1 MKLKKIP
8 STTNLATTSAL
19 TGVENNIPNVS
30 NLVKKKNQYYKKIS
44 ESENKVTT
52 DHDHNKY
59 ITTQE
64 FKKLTAESF
73 TARLK

>member
-1 MKLKKIP
+1 MKLKKLP

-64 FKKLTAESF
+64 FKKLTAENF

>member
-19 TGVENNIPNVS
+19 TGVENKIPNVS
-30 NLVKKKNQYYKKIS
+30 NLVKKKNQYYTKIS

-52 DHDHNKY
+52 DHDHKKY

-64 FKKLTAESF
+64 FKKLTAENF
-73 TARLK
+73 K

>member
-64 FKKLTAESF
+64 FKKLTAENF

>member
-64 FKKLTAESF
+64 FKKLTAENF
-73 TARLK
+73 TARLE

>member
-30 NLVKKKNQYYKKIS
+30 NLVKKKNEYYKKIS

-64 FKKLTAESF
+64 FKKLTAENF
-73 TARLK
+73 TARLE